1 VYSATMNT
9 STKCQ
14 PESTAR
20 QINECTISA
29 IQSDQG
35 VQSNEIKQTNP
46 NTRRTPRLLQSP
58 YGYVSFRQLT
68 VMKIVDRH
76 SVYVSGIPTQFAS
89 VAILSHP
96 HWFGAFGAIIKMRI
110 IQGKAPHEA
119 HIRFEHPHSAMNAI
133 LWVNT
138 DMGHMGLS
146 AKNGYQ
152 KYCTKFL
159 QRKACNRKNCTL
171 LHEWK
176 PFTEVLNQQKVHQL
190 NPLRRGQIP
199 LEQPQAPS
207 FDLSVTPIP
216 VPAANTAKAQPN
228 PTQNVSPQIE
238 MIQSQISA
246 LQHSFDEARLFV
258 DQLMSEVNR
267 LEEQN
272 AALRQENAQRF
283 DVSSNFGHSVPP
295 SLSAEMSLYNSSSS
309 EITGPLMYEVD
320 EIVESVFNDADF
332 DLSE

>member
-1 VYSATMNT
+1 MNS
-9 STKCQ
+9 STELERKQ
-14 PESTAR
+14 EPEVN
-20 QINECTISA
+20 QVNQFDGCTGPSV
-29 IQSDQG
+29 QKEQG
-35 VQSNEIKQTNP
+35 NQLNDPKQTNP
-46 NTRRTPRLLQSP
+46 NTRKTPRLLQSP

-76 SVYVSGIPTQFAS
+76 SVYVSGIPPQFAS

-133 LWVNT
+133 MWINS
-138 DMGHMGLS
+138 DMGHLGLS

-176 PFTEVLNQQKVHQL
+176 PFTEVLNQEKVHQL

-199 LEQPQAPS
+199 IEQPQAPS
-207 FDLSVTPIP
+207 FEHIPIP
-216 VPAANTAKAQPN
+216 VPIANTTLSDTVQH
-228 PTQNVSPQIE
+228 VSPQIE

-246 LQHSFDEARLFV
+246 LQHSFDEARSFV
-258 DQLMSEVNR
+258 GQLMSEVNR

-272 AALRQENAQRF
+272 AALRQENAQRC
-283 DVSSNFGHSVPP
+283 DANSNFGHSVPP

-320 EIVESVFNDADF
+320 EIVESVFNEADF

>member
-1 VYSATMNT
+1 MNYSTTEQQQEECNVNQFNGSM
-9 STKCQ
+9 SVGMQ
-14 PESTAR
+14 STAGS
-20 QINECTISA
+20 QAHDCKSVSA
-29 IQSDQG
+29 NSRK
-35 VQSNEIKQTNP
+35 S
-46 NTRRTPRLLQSP
+46 PRLLQSP

-76 SVYVSGIPTQFAS
+76 SVYVSGIPGQFAS

-119 HIRFEHPHSAMNAI
+119 HIRFELPSSAMNAI
-133 LWVNT
+133 MWINT
-138 DMGHMGLS
+138 EMGHMGLY

-176 PFTEVLNQQKVHQL
+176 PFTEVLNQEKVHQL

-199 LEQPQAPS
+199 FEHSQAPQAPS
-207 FDLSVTPIP
+207 FEHIPPTNNKHTVQVHNGHSATGVTP
-216 VPAANTAKAQPN
+216 QM
-228 PTQNVSPQIE
+228 E
-238 MIQSQISA
+238 MIQTQISA

-258 DQLMSEVNR
+258 DELMSEVHR
-267 LEEQN
+267 LENQN
-272 AALRQENAQRF
+272 AALRQENNQRI
-283 DVSSNFGHSVPP
+283 DAASNLGHSVPP
-295 SLSAEMSLYNSSSS
+295 SVSAEMSLYNSSSS
-309 EITGPLMYEVD
+309 DITGPMMYEVD
-320 EIVESVFNDADF
+320 EIVESVFNEGDF
-332 DLSE
+332 YLSE